1 MAAASLLTG
10 GEATTGT
17 ATTTPDAEQSTSAPE
32 TKTPV
37 EVADWRSGLTG
48 DHASLAQEKTLAN
61 IKGKDFN
68 EVGPTL
74 AKMVVEGQKLIGK
87 KTEGMIK
94 LPGKDAKPEEIAAYR
109 EAVGIPETPA
119 DYDVKLPADAPEG
132 MAIDPERFA
141 GYAKVFHAMNLSNDQ
156 VNGIIGWALQEE
168 AKKGAAQR
176 EQYAQA
182 LDGLAD
188 TWGVDVFNRRA
199 GEVQA
204 LVRRYADPETM
215 KWLDQSGLT
224 NHPGLFKMLFP
235 IAREFAES
243 GVIEPAGESVESDLS
258 SIETRLDDNRKA
270 YLAEP
275 EGSPKRATLLNE
287 RERLLNMRQELTA
300 K

>member
-10 GEATTGT
+10 GE
-17 ATTTPDAEQSTSAPE
+17 TTTSTESTAPETTTAPE
-32 TKTPV
+32 TKPV
-37 EVADWRSGLTG
+37 EIADWRSGLTG

-74 AKMVVEGQKLIGK
+74 AKMVVEGQRLVGK

-109 EAVGIPETPA
+109 EAVGIPKTPA

-132 MAIDPERFA
+132 VAIDPERFA
-141 GYAKVFHAMNLSNDQ
+141 GYAKVFHSMNLSNDQ

-182 LDGLAD
+182 LDDMAD

-243 GVIEPAGESVESDLS
+243 GVIEPAGESVESDIS
-258 SIETRLDDNRKA
+258 SIETRLEDNRKA

-275 EGSPKRATLLNE
+275 EGSPRRAKLLDE

-300 K
+300 R